1 MSVLSVVRALALLAP
16 AVLSQTTT
24 TAPVTSAV
32 TTTPVTTTQPA
43 TSSVST
49 KRNHLSYSATYT
61 PGVNLPAKSETGQ
74 TGTNQCGTASNS
86 SSSCQNV
93 FVNSVQDFCLF
104 GPPVA
109 GELVGQTEVSRAR
122 NFRGLGLWLAWRL
135 IFPLGEIGRKSRSR
149 IA

>member
-1 MSVLSVVRALALLAP
+1 MSVLSVVCACALLAP
-16 AVLSQTTT
+16 AVLSQSTSTI
-24 TAPVTSAV
+24 PVSSAV
-32 TTTPVTTTQPA
+32 TTTSTPVTTTRPA

-49 KRNHLSYSATYT
+49 RRNHLSYSATYT

-74 TGTNQCGTASNS
+74 TGTNTCGTTSSNS
-86 SSSCQNV
+86 SDCQNV

-122 NFRGLGLWLAWRL
+122 NFCGLRLGDSHFVLAPL
-135 IFPLGEIGRKSRSR
+135 IGNRSR
-149 IA
+149 VLLE